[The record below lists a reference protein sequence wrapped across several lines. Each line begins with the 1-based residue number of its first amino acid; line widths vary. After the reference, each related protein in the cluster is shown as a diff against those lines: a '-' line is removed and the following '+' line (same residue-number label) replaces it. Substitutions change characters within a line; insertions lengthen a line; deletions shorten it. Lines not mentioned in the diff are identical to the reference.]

1 MLMDF
6 VGDPHK
12 EGKAPNYIDNYLKAV
27 RSRLNFN
34 EVRLVRRIKI
44 RNRNLTPTTSNER
57 VPTKD
62 ELRAILSIPKARA
75 RCSISFMAFAGLR
88 PETLGNMNGTD
99 GLTIGDLPEMK
110 IQDGKVIFEK
120 IPTMVVVRL
129 NLSKAKQ

>member
-1 MLMDF
+1 MARGSEVTAKENARVLYRFLNRVGLTPLGLVELAKKDRRRVEYMLMDF

-62 ELRAILSIPKARA
+62 ELIAILSIPKA
-75 RCSISFMAFAGLR
+75 
-88 PETLGNMNGTD
+88 GTYKRFYQA
-99 GLTIGDLPEMK
+99 E
-110 IQDGKVIFEK
+110 E
-120 IPTMVVVRL
+120 
-129 NLSKAKQ
+129 S

>member
-1 MLMDF
+1 LGLVELAKKDRRRVEYMLMDF

-62 ELRAILSIPKARA
+62 ELIAILSIPKA
-75 RCSISFMAFAGLR
+75 
-88 PETLGNMNGTD
+88 GTY
-99 GLTIGDLPEMK
+99 
-110 IQDGKVIFEK
+110 
-120 IPTMVVVRL
+120 
-129 NLSKAKQ
+129 KQFYQAEES